1 MKWYIARPF
10 NMMFPNVL
18 LNLLDHKHWKSQK
31 NPAGIPSG
39 LADWGF
45 LAPVNKGNY
54 HETDLGL
61 AVKSAKWQWPEVVL
75 HALVKR
81 GSYEATVPVRPMVMM
96 ARALL
101 KMAQGGLQK
110 AYLTDRSFTRL
121 ANLSSYA
128 QLTDEFCEHLN
139 DPAKSRE
146 PGILVYQDIWLNALE
161 AAGILEK
168 IDGKFFLL
176 NNKWVFEF
184 LSLLDAYGEAI
195 SNCPL
200 KDVDAQAYYQ
210 YMGDVSK
217 GLPEI
222 LGKASPGLLAAM
234 FPSYKVG
241 AIAWTT
247 LAPQESI
254 NTLEDFA
261 TAFEKEM
268 DVSKCGLKYDKSLL
282 SRFISALAAKPFV
295 VLSGL
300 AGSGKTKIAQ
310 VFTKWLSLDIQSR
323 DNCFYVGQVFC
334 RSRTDFTIVAMDA
347 VGMVVAQ
354 GTGTKTSLSFELID
368 HWVDTIVKRG
378 LTPKMKPLDM
388 RNAVQNDHPEYS
400 PNIQSFDSILKPLA
414 FYKIDH
420 STVAVSMQTSLL
432 VPVGADWTN
441 SEKLLGYPNAL
452 DKTSYVMPDTGVLK
466 LLMDAEKNPKLPFF
480 LILDEMNLSH
490 VERYFADFL
499 SAMESG
505 DEIKLYDG
513 DQRYADKAKTIAVPR
528 RIRVPKNL
536 FVIGT
541 MNVDETTYMFSPKVL
556 DRAQVIEFRVK
567 PDEMAKFAGHW
578 EDGDGKIVGPETPG
592 ATWKT
597 GTATKID
604 LDKLADPN
612 GIGKGA
618 KYAESFLELAL
629 KRGEK
634 KPSGTAVPAAPAG
647 KPANPDKGKVPLQE
661 VAKAVNAFFTPLAEL
676 GAEFGYRSAA
686 EIMSF
691 CGFYIDAGAKID
703 AAIDA
708 AIVQKL
714 LPKVH
719 GSRRKLERVLT
730 ELWKLCRLDGVTD
743 DLDAVAKAGG
753 EYDFSAKTKY
763 PLSAEKVLRMF
774 RAAMANGF
782 ASFAEA

>member
-1 MKWYIARPF
+1 M
-10 NMMFPNVL
+10 
-18 LNLLDHKHWKSQK
+18 H
-31 NPAGIPSG
+31 
-39 LADWGF
+39 
-45 LAPVNKGNY
+45 
-54 HETDLGL
+54 
-61 AVKSAKWQWPEVVL
+61 
-75 HALVKR
+75 
-81 GSYEATVPVRPMVMM
+81 GS
-96 ARALL
+96 
-101 KMAQGGLQK
+101 
-110 AYLTDRSFTRL
+110 D
-121 ANLSSYA
+121 
-128 QLTDEFCEHLN
+128 
-139 DPAKSRE
+139 
-146 PGILVYQDIWLNALE
+146 DIWLNALE

-168 IDGKFFLL
+168 NAGKFFLS

-184 LSLLDAYGEAI
+184 LHLLDFNGEAI

-222 LGKASPGLLAAM
+222 LEKASPGLLAAM
-234 FPSYKVG
+234 FPSFKVG
-241 AIAWTT
+241 AVSWTS
-247 LAPQESI
+247 LVPQEQI
-254 NTLEDFA
+254 NTLKEFVDVIHN
-261 TAFEKEM
+261 EM
-268 DVSKCGLKYDKSLL
+268 DVSNCGLRYDQDLL
-282 SRFISALAAKPFV
+282 SRFVSSLAARPFV

-310 VFTKWLSLDIQSR
+310 VFTKWLSLEIR
-323 DNCFYVGQVFC
+323 GLDNCFYPGQVL
-334 RSRTDFTIVAMDA
+334 SRPQTDMTVVAVDS
-347 VGMVVAQ
+347 VGMIAAQ
-354 GTGTKTSLSFELID
+354 GNGVRAALSYELID
-368 HWVDTIVKRG
+368 QWVDTIVRHG
-378 LTPKMKPLDM
+378 FTQDM
-388 RNAVQNDHPEYS
+388 PSTAIRPIVKQDHPEYS
-400 PNIQSFDSILKPLA
+400 DYMHRFDSLLKPLA
-414 FYKIDH
+414 FYKIEH
-420 STVAVSMQTSLL
+420 AATTEVMRTTLL

-513 DQRYADKAKTIAVPR
+513 EQRYADEAKTIAVPK

-567 PDEMAKFAGHW
+567 PEEMAKFVGHW
-578 EDGDGKIVGPETPG
+578 EDANENIVDPETPG
-592 ATWKT
+592 ATWKA

-634 KPSGTAVPAAPAG
+634 TPSNAAIPAAPAG
-647 KPANPDKGKVPLQE
+647 QPANPDEGKIPVQE
-661 VAKAVNAFFTPLAEL
+661 VAKAVNAFFKPLTEL
-676 GAEFGYRSAA
+676 GAEFGYRSSA

-691 CGFYIDAGAKID
+691 CGYYIDAGAKID

-719 GSRRKLERVLT
+719 GSRRKLERVLAA
-730 ELWKLCRLDGVTD
+730 LWKLCRKEAETEE
-743 DLDAVAKAGG
+743 LDAVVKAGG

-763 PLSAEKVLRMF
+763 PLSAEKILRMF
-774 RAAMANGF
+774 RSAVANGF

>member
-1 MKWYIARPF
+1 MSEITDNIHAVCELIAQPGR
-10 NMMFPNVL
+10 VGAGV
-18 LNLLDHKHWKSQK
+18 KH
-31 NPAGIPSG
+31 NP
-39 LADWGF
+39 
-45 LAPVNKGNY
+45 
-54 HETDLGL
+54 
-61 AVKSAKWQWPEVVL
+61 
-75 HALVKR
+75 
-81 GSYEATVPVRPMVMM
+81 
-96 ARALL
+96 
-101 KMAQGGLQK
+101 
-110 AYLTDRSFTRL
+110 
-121 ANLSSYA
+121 LSI
-128 QLTDEFCEHLN
+128 QLN
-139 DPAKSRE
+139 DK
-146 PGILVYQDIWLNALE
+146 
-161 AAGILEK
+161 
-168 IDGKFFLL
+168 
-176 NNKWVFEF
+176 
-184 LSLLDAYGEAI
+184 LSLLKSQIETAKLFPDDWTYKHSVGQGRGAEVVWIA
-195 SNCPL
+195 CLPPQQKV
-200 KDVDAQAYYQ
+200 KDGIYVVFCFGKSGNGFVLGCA
-210 YMGDVSK
+210 VSK
-217 GLPEI
+217 ENKSKYAHVPTQSRSNLEI
-222 LGKASPGLLAAM
+222 DVVKYNDVFVNPMDVALGNVNEEQIKAHL
-234 FPSYKVG
+234 K
-241 AIAWTT
+241 
-247 LAPQESI
+247 ESI
-254 NTLEDFA
+254 KKCQDYLNITPSSIAANKGAA
-261 TAFEKEM
+261 TGALPIEPFDQSALKAFQNAVRDSGLQYDDIMEK
-268 DVSKCGLKYDKSLL
+268 
-282 SRFISALAAKPFV
+282 RFIAALGAKSFV
-295 VLSGL
+295 VLTGL
-300 AGSGKTKIAQ
+300 SGSGKTKLAQAFVKWIAI
-310 VFTKWLSLDIQSR
+310 K
-323 DNCFYVGQVFC
+323 
-334 RSRTDFTIVAMDA
+334 
-347 VGMVVAQ
+347 
-354 GTGTKTSLSFELID
+354 
-368 HWVDTIVKRG
+368 
-378 LTPKMKPLDM
+378 
-388 RNAVQNDHPEYS
+388 
-400 PNIQSFDSILKPLA
+400 DS
-414 FYKIDH
+414 
-420 STVAVSMQTSLL
+420 SLL
-432 VPVGADWTN
+432 IPVGADWTN

-466 LLMDAEKNPKLPFF
+466 LLMDSEKNPKLPFF

-513 DQRYADKAKTIAVPR
+513 DQRYADEAKTIAVPK

-578 EDGDGKIVGPETPG
+578 EDGDGKIVAPETPG

-634 KPSGTAVPAAPAG
+634 KPSGAAVPAAPAG
-647 KPANPDKGKVPLQE
+647 QPVNPDAGKVPLQE
-661 VAKAVNAFFTPLAEL
+661 VAKAVNVFFKPLAEL

-703 AAIDA
+703 DAIDA

-730 ELWKLCRLDGVTD
+730 ELWKLCRMDGVTD
-743 DLDAVAKAGG
+743 DLDAVAKTGG

>member
-1 MKWYIARPF
+1 MKWYIARAM
-10 NMMFPNVL
+10 NMSFQKVS
-18 LNLLDHKHWKSQK
+18 LNLLDHNHWNDQQNHS
-31 NPAGIPSG
+31 AIPSA

-45 LAPVNKGNY
+45 LSCSGAGNY
-54 HETDLGL
+54 LDTDLGR
-61 AVKSAKWQWPEVVL
+61 VVMSSAWHWPEVIL
-75 HALVKR
+75 HALTKR
-81 GSYEATVPVRPMVMM
+81 GSCEANVPVRPVVVM

-101 KMAQGGLQK
+101 KMSKTGLSN
-110 AYLTDRSFTRL
+110 AYLTERSFTRL
-121 ANLSSYA
+121 ANLSSYV
-128 QLTDEFCEHLN
+128 QLTDAFCEHLN
-139 DPAKSRE
+139 DPVRAGE
-146 PGILVYQDIWLNALE
+146 PNTLNYYDIWLNALE
-161 AAGILEK
+161 VAGILEK
-168 IDGKFFLL
+168 NDGKFFLS

-184 LSLLDAYGEAI
+184 LSLLDSNGEAI

-200 KDVDAQAYYQ
+200 KDVDAQAYYL

-234 FPSYKVG
+234 FPSFKVG
-241 AIAWTT
+241 AVSWTS
-247 LAPQESI
+247 LVPQEQI
-254 NTLEDFA
+254 NSLKEFVDF
-261 TAFEKEM
+261 FHNEM
-268 DVSKCGLKYDKSLL
+268 DVSNCGLRYDPDLL
-282 SRFISALAAKPFV
+282 SRFVSSLVARPFV

-310 VFTKWLSLDIQSR
+310 VFTKWLSLEIR
-323 DNCFYVGQVFC
+323 GLENCFYPGQVLC
-334 RSRTDFTIVAMDA
+334 RPQTDMTVVAVDS
-347 VGMVVAQ
+347 VGMIAAQ
-354 GTGTKTSLSFELID
+354 GNGVRAALSYELID
-368 HWVDTIVKRG
+368 QWVDTIERHG
-378 LTPKMKPLDM
+378 ITQDM
-388 RNAVQNDHPEYS
+388 ASTAIRPIVRQDHPEYS
-400 PNIQSFDSILKPLA
+400 DYMHRFDSLLKPLA
-414 FYKIDH
+414 FYKIEH
-420 STVAVSMQTSLL
+420 AVTTEVIRTMLL

-513 DQRYADKAKTIAVPR
+513 EQRYADVAKTIAVPR

-567 PDEMAKFAGHW
+567 PDEMAKF
-578 EDGDGKIVGPETPG
+578 VGFDDNG
-592 ATWKT
+592 NWQA
-597 GTATKID
+597 GTAAKID

-634 KPSGTAVPAAPAG
+634 KPSDTAVPAAPAG
-647 KPANPDKGKVPLQE
+647 QPANPDAGKVPLQE
-661 VAKAVNAFFTPLAEL
+661 VAKAVNAFFKPLAEL

-714 LPKVH
+714 LPKLH
-719 GSRRKLERVLT
+719 GSQARLGQVLKRLKELATKEVTKVVDGEQKKVREPLYKLTCEKLDRMMERL
-730 ELWKLCRLDGVTD
+730 K
-743 DLDAVAKAGG
+743 
-753 EYDFSAKTKY
+753 
-763 PLSAEKVLRMF
+763 
-774 RAAMANGF
+774 ANGF
-782 ASFAEA
+782 TSFAEA

>member
-10 NMMFPNVL
+10 NMTAQNVL
-18 LNLLDHKHWKSQK
+18 LNLLDHNHWKDQK
-31 NPAGIPSG
+31 NPVSIPSG

-45 LAPVNKGNY
+45 LTPARNSSYK
-54 HETDLGL
+54 ETDLGSV
-61 AVKSAKWQWPEVVL
+61 AKSAKWNWSEIVL
-75 HALVKR
+75 HALTKR
-81 GSYEATVPVRPMVMM
+81 GSYESTVHVRPIVMV

-101 KMAQGGLQK
+101 KAGKGNLK
-110 AYLTDRSFTRL
+110 NAYLTDRSFTRL
-121 ANLSSYA
+121 ANLTTYD

-139 DPAKSRE
+139 DPAQSGE
-146 PGILVYQDIWLNALE
+146 SNVLGYQDIWLNALE
-161 AAGILEK
+161 LAGIFEK
-168 IDGKFFLL
+168 EGGKYFLR
-176 NNKWVFEF
+176 NDQWVSEF
-184 LSLLDAYGEAI
+184 LCLLDSHGESI
-195 SNCPL
+195 SDCPL
-200 KDVDAQAYYQ
+200 KDDDAKKYYE
-210 YMGDVSK
+210 YMGNISK

-222 LGKASPGLLAAM
+222 LEKASHGLLSAM
-234 FPSYKVG
+234 FPSYK
-241 AIAWTT
+241 AEISTWTT
-247 LAPQESI
+247 LVPQKSI
-254 NTLEDFA
+254 NTLESFV
-261 TAFEKEM
+261 TAFKKEI
-268 DVSKCGLKYDKSLL
+268 DGSKCGVKYEQSLL
-282 SRFISALAAKPFV
+282 SRFVSALTAKPFV
-295 VLSGL
+295 VLTGL

-310 VFTKWLSLDIQSR
+310 VFTKWLSHSLEDNDLLLLGETFNGGAYLLQSLDELDYKILVKQTGKIRTLSKNAVKMWLKYFKEHPETLNMTSNEIQKTIRPIMQQADPIDDKHMHLSDGILSNIAKDVLSR
-323 DNCFYVGQVFC
+323 RNPFIADKL
-334 RSRTDFTIVAMDA
+334 VAM
-347 VGMVVAQ
+347 
-354 GTGTKTSLSFELID
+354 
-368 HWVDTIVKRG
+368 
-378 LTPKMKPLDM
+378 
-388 RNAVQNDHPEYS
+388 
-400 PNIQSFDSILKPLA
+400 
-414 FYKIDH
+414 
-420 STVAVSMQTSLL
+420 SLL

-513 DQRYADKAKTIAVPR
+513 DQRYADEAKTIAVPK

-567 PDEMAKFAGHW
+567 PDEMARFVGHW
-578 EDGDGKIVGPETPG
+578 EDADENIVDPETPG
-592 ATWKT
+592 AIWKPCS
-597 GTATKID
+597 ATKID
-604 LDKLADPN
+604 LDKLADAN

-634 KPSGTAVPAAPAG
+634 KPSDDVKADDG
-647 KPANPDKGKVPLQE
+647 NRRPLRE

-703 AAIDA
+703 DAIDA

-714 LPKVH
+714 LPKLH
-719 GSRRKLERVLT
+719 GSQARLGPVLKKLKELATTEVMKMVDGEQKKVREPLYKLT
-730 ELWKLCRLDGVTD
+730 CEKLDRMLDRL
-743 DLDAVAKAGG
+743 K
-753 EYDFSAKTKY
+753 
-763 PLSAEKVLRMF
+763 
-774 RAAMANGF
+774 ANGF
-782 ASFAEA
+782 TSFAEA

>member
-1 MKWYIARPF
+1 MKWYIARAM
-10 NMMFPNVL
+10 NMSFQKVS
-18 LNLLDHKHWKSQK
+18 LNLLDHNHWNDQQNHS
-31 NPAGIPSG
+31 AIPSA

-45 LAPVNKGNY
+45 LSCSGAGNY
-54 HETDLGL
+54 PDTDLGR
-61 AVKSAKWQWPEVVL
+61 VVMSSAWHWPEVIL
-75 HALVKR
+75 HALTKR
-81 GSYEATVPVRPMVMM
+81 GSYEANVQVRPVVVM

-101 KMAQGGLQK
+101 KMSKTGLSN
-110 AYLTDRSFTRL
+110 AYLTERSFTRL

-128 QLTDEFCEHLN
+128 QLTDTFCEHVN
-139 DPAKSRE
+139 DPVQAGE
-146 PGILVYQDIWLNALE
+146 PNTLNYYDIWLNALE

-168 IDGKFFLL
+168 SDGKFFLR

-184 LSLLDAYGEAI
+184 LSLLDSNGEAI

-200 KDVDAQAYYQ
+200 KEVNAQAYYQ
-210 YMGDVSK
+210 YMGDISK

-234 FPSYKVG
+234 FPSFKVG
-241 AIAWTT
+241 AVSWTS
-247 LAPQESI
+247 LVPQEQI
-254 NTLEDFA
+254 NSLKEFVDVFHN
-261 TAFEKEM
+261 EM
-268 DVSKCGLKYDKSLL
+268 DVSNCGLRYDQDLL
-282 SRFISALAAKPFV
+282 SRFVSSLAARPFV

-310 VFTKWLSLDIQSR
+310 VFTKWLSLEIR
-323 DNCFYVGQVFC
+323 GLDNCFYPGQVL
-334 RSRTDFTIVAMDA
+334 SRPQTDMTVVAVDS
-347 VGMVVAQ
+347 VGMIAAQ
-354 GTGTKTSLSFELID
+354 GNGVRAALSYELID
-368 HWVDTIVKRG
+368 QWVDTIVRHG
-378 LTPKMKPLDM
+378 LTQDVASTAIRPIV
-388 RNAVQNDHPEYS
+388 RQDHPEYS
-400 PNIQSFDSILKPLA
+400 DYMHRFDSLLKPLA
-414 FYKIDH
+414 FYKIEH
-420 STVAVSMQTSLL
+420 AITTEVIRTMLL

-452 DKTSYVMPDTGVLK
+452 DKTSYVMSDTGVLK

-513 DQRYADKAKTIAVPR
+513 DQRYADEAKTIAVPR

-567 PDEMAKFAGHW
+567 SDEMAKFVGRW
-578 EDGDGKIVGPETPG
+578 EDADGKIVAPETPG
-592 ATWKT
+592 AIWKA

-634 KPSGTAVPAAPAG
+634 KPSNDVKADDG
-647 KPANPDKGKVPLQE
+647 NRRPLQE
-661 VAKAVNAFFTPLAEL
+661 VAKAVNAFFKPLAEL

-730 ELWKLCRLDGVTD
+730 EQWKLCRMDGVTD

-774 RAAMANGF
+774 RAVMANGF